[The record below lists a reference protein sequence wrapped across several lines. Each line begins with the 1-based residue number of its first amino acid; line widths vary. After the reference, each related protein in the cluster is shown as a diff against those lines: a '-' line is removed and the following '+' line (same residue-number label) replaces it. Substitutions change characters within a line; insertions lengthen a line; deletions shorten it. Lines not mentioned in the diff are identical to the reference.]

1 NRQQEIALKMAKE
14 YQSTEKAR
22 RAKKHNESLRGR
34 ERGTA
39 LETDQT
45 VTRSDERPA
54 TGAVTEDS
62 DTDATGAMRSLFEVG
77 SRVWLYME
85 RVKPGL
91 TKRLAHRWH
100 GPFRIK
106 KKVEE
111 FAYELELPDRSG
123 YMFYP
128 VVRLP
133 GSAYVTSYI
142 PSARL
147 TRDVNEATRLDFDG
161 ELLSEDSW
169 EPDHV
174 GGEFEVEAIL
184 DDRTP
189 LSTSTERAVREFKV
203 KWVGYE
209 DPKTRHG
216 TRI

>member
-1 NRQQEIALKMAKE
+1 
-14 YQSTEKAR
+14 R

-34 ERGTA
+34 ERGTSPGTGRA
-39 LETDQT
+39 
-45 VTRSDERPA
+45 VTPSDERSA

-62 DTDATGAMRSLFEVG
+62 DSNATGATTSLFEVG

-91 TKRLAHRWH
+91 TKKRAHRWH
-100 GPFRIK
+100 GPFRVK
-106 KKVEE
+106 RKVEE

-123 YMFYP
+123 YRFHP
-128 VVRLP
+128 VVHVSRLKMVDEF
-133 GSAYVTSYI
+133 GDR

-147 TRDVNEATRLDFDG
+147 TRDVNEATRLDFDE
-161 ELLSEDSW
+161 ELLPEDSW

-174 GGEFEVEAIL
+174 AGEFEVEAIL

-203 KWVGYE
+203 KKRRDRRLQMVQVADEDYKRPMNDLSVG
-209 DPKTRHG
+209 
-216 TRI
+216 